1 MSTRN
6 LSVWC
11 AVVVILSAVPLP
23 AHLPVASDG
32 LVVAA
37 AAFSGG
43 SQDGAGSPE
52 EATPRTPW
60 GHPDLQGIWDFRT
73 ITPLERSEELG
84 DRAFLT
90 EEEAAEIE
98 LEAVS
103 RVERL
108 AEPSVLRTE
117 PLPAGG
123 SVGSYNDFW
132 FDRGVNVVE
141 SRRTSLI
148 VDPPN
153 GRIPALTPEG
163 QRRVSERA
171 AARARPAITWEDRS
185 LFERC
190 VTRGLPRLPGGYN
203 QNLQILQTPEHV
215 VILYEMMREARI
227 IPLDGRPHL
236 PASLRLWHGDSRA
249 RWEGDTLVVETTN
262 ISPKADFR
270 GSAGGLRL
278 VERFTR
284 TGAGTIEHQVTIEDP
299 TAFVRPWTASI
310 PLRRTEAPM
319 FEYACH
325 EGNYGM
331 EGIMAGARADER
343 R

>member
-1 MSTRN
+1 MSMRN

-11 AVVVILSAVPLP
+11 AVVVILSAVPLM
-23 AHLPVASDG
+23 AE
-32 LVVAA
+32 
-37 AAFSGG
+37 AFGPG
-43 SQDGAGSPE
+43 SQDGSESPGA
-52 EATPRTPW
+52 ATPRTPW
-60 GHPDLQGIWDFRT
+60 GHPDLQGVWDFRT
-73 ITPLERSEELG
+73 ITPLERPEALA

-90 EEEAAEIE
+90 DEEAAALER
-98 LEAVS
+98 EAVD

-108 AEPSVLRTE
+108 AEPSVVRTE

-123 SVGSYNDFW
+123 SIGSYNDFW
-132 FDRGVNVVE
+132 FDRGVNIVE

-163 QRRVSERA
+163 QRRVAESA

-203 QNLQILQTPEHV
+203 QNLHILQTPEHV

-236 PASLRLWHGDSRA
+236 PASVRLWHGDSRA

-278 VERFTR
+278 IERFTR
-284 TGAGTIEHQVTIEDP
+284 TGPRDDSARVVTIDDP
-299 TAFVRPWTASI
+299 TTFVRPWTASI

>member
-1 MSTRN
+1 MSMRN

-11 AVVVILSAVPLP
+11 AVVVILSAAPLP
-23 AHLPVASDG
+23 AQLPVASDSI
-32 LVVAA
+32 VAA
-37 AAFSGG
+37 AEAFGAG
-43 SQDGAGSPE
+43 SQDGTESAE
-52 EATPRTPW
+52 AATPRTPW
-60 GHPDLQGIWDFRT
+60 GHPDLQGVWDFRT
-73 ITPLERSEELG
+73 ITPLERPEELG
-84 DRAFLT
+84 ERAFLT
-90 EEEAAEIE
+90 EEEAAALER
-98 LEAVS
+98 EAVD

-108 AEPSVLRTE
+108 AEPSVVRTA

-132 FDRGVNVVE
+132 FDRGVNIVE
-141 SRRTSLI
+141 SRRTSLV

-163 QRRVSERA
+163 QRRVAERA

-236 PASLRLWHGDSRA
+236 PAGVRLWHGDSRA

-270 GSAGGLRL
+270 GSAGELRL

-284 TGAGTIEHQVTIEDP
+284 TGSGTIAHEVTIDDP
-299 TAFVRPWTASI
+299 TTFVRPWTASI

>member
-1 MSTRN
+1 MRKRN
-6 LSVWC
+6 LAAWC
-11 AVVVILSAVPLP
+11 AAISVSLAATVP
-23 AHLPVASDG
+23 AG
-32 LVVAA
+32 TRAA
-37 AAFSGG
+37 SGG
-43 SQDGAGSPE
+43 FVVGAEPYGAVGQNPAAPE
-52 EATPRTPW
+52 STLPRTSW
-60 GHPDLQGIWDFRT
+60 GDPDLQGIWDFRT
-73 ITPLERSEELG
+73 ITPLERPEGLAE
-84 DRAFLT
+84 RAFLT
-90 EEEAAEIE
+90 EEEAAE
-98 LEAVS
+98 LEAAAVS

-108 AEPSVLRTE
+108 AEPTAVRAE

-123 SVGSYNDFW
+123 GVGSYNDFW
-132 FDRGVNVVE
+132 FDRGVNVVA

-148 VDPPN
+148 VDPPD

-163 QRRVSERA
+163 QRRVGERA

-227 IPLDGRPHL
+227 IPLDGRPRL
-236 PASLRLWHGDSRA
+236 PASVRLWHGDSRG

-262 ISPKADFR
+262 ITPKADFR
-270 GSAGGLRL
+270 GSAGGLHL
-278 VERFTR
+278 IERFTR
-284 TGAGTIEHQVTIEDP
+284 TAAGTIEHEVTIDDP
-299 TAFVRPWTASI
+299 TTFVRPWTASI

-331 EGIMAGARADER
+331 EGIMAGARAGER